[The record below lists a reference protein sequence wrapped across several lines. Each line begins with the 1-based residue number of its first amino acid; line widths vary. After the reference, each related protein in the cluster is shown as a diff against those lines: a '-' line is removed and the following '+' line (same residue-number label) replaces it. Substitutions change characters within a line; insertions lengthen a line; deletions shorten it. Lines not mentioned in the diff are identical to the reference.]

1 MSAQSN
7 TEMMVGNINEMGWL
21 KSILAMGFDPNRCIG
36 EFIGNSID
44 ANAKNIK
51 IHIDGKIGFVVD
63 NGRGMTKKGLTGMF
77 AVYSSHGHI
86 HRIGN
91 YGFGAKAAFANL
103 GKNGITRVITKSS
116 DGPTLTATA
125 DWKKMYAEGK
135 YTGNIKINESD
146 ATEQEIYSKYLPES
160 PSGSIM
166 MFPVDV
172 NIIESIQTQFGIK
185 SAKSEPI
192 KPWNTWRVIFGKFDV
207 NMSYSSNDG
216 PERELVMYNPMKS
229 DQIDGPIRDYSIRYY
244 INPVNGHKRFITP
257 KLDTTDNQIKDFEV
271 ASSDSSNW
279 CATKIAPVKSKLD
292 EYEFVSE
299 INLNLYKLK
308 VNGQIS
314 GANVMSEYDKQI
326 LGDICEADDIM
337 FDFVPNGKLIRN
349 DNFIG
354 CIPLVKTAARASG
367 DARFKMLIHSDISTK
382 PISTQDDPMD
392 QLYDVQTNKNQNNPN
407 PTKAF
412 TRLVDN
418 LKDEFCDELKLLTP
432 DAIKPKPPKKEKKE
446 KKDETTSTDGNDD
459 DNSSTS
465 SNSTSSSKSNK
476 KIGGGSGLVG
486 GGSNIEFDVVD
497 DVVDEVVNDV
507 VDDITKSGGGAPLG
521 GGGGSASTAK
531 LIKPIDVPSH
541 RKGLVLGSELQE
553 KLGSLYTRLNTE
565 QSYDDADYITL
576 FNILQKIE
584 NK

>member
-1 MSAQSN
+1 
-7 TEMMVGNINEMGWL
+7 
-21 KSILAMGFDPNRCIG
+21 
-36 EFIGNSID
+36 
-44 ANAKNIK
+44 
-51 IHIDGKIGFVVD
+51 
-63 NGRGMTKKGLTGMF
+63 
-77 AVYSSHGHI
+77 
-86 HRIGN
+86 
-91 YGFGAKAAFANL
+91 
-103 GKNGITRVITKSS
+103 
-116 DGPTLTATA
+116 
-125 DWKKMYAEGK
+125 
-135 YTGNIKINESD
+135 
-146 ATEQEIYSKYLPES
+146 
-160 PSGSIM
+160 
-166 MFPVDV
+166 
-172 NIIESIQTQFGIK
+172 
-185 SAKSEPI
+185 
-192 KPWNTWRVIFGKFDV
+192 
-207 NMSYSSNDG
+207 
-216 PERELVMYNPMKS
+216 
-229 DQIDGPIRDYSIRYY
+229 
-244 INPVNGHKRFITP
+244 
-257 KLDTTDNQIKDFEV
+257 
-271 ASSDSSNW
+271 
-279 CATKIAPVKSKLD
+279 
-292 EYEFVSE
+292 
-299 INLNLYKLK
+299 LYKLK

-465 SNSTSSSKSNK
+465 SNSTSSSKSNG
-476 KIGGGSGLVG
+476 KIGGGSSGGGSSGGGSSG
-486 GGSNIEFDVVD
+486 GGSNIEFEVIDDVVD
-497 DVVDEVVNDV
+497 DVVDD
-507 VDDITKSGGGAPLG
+507 TTRAGGGAPIG
-521 GGGGSASTAK
+521 GGGGSAATTK
-531 LIKPIDVPSH
+531 IIKPIDVPSH

>member
-21 KSILAMGFDPNRCIG
+21 KSILALGFDPNRCIG
-36 EFIGNSID
+36 EFIGNSVD

-63 NGRGMTKKGLTGMF
+63 DGRGMTKKGLSGMF

-125 DWKKMYAEGK
+125 DWVKMYAEGK

-192 KPWNTWRVIFGKFDV
+192 KPWNTWRVIFGKFDI

-216 PERELVMYNPMKS
+216 PERDLVMYNPMKS

-244 INPVNGHKRFITP
+244 INPVNGHKRFITL
-257 KLDTTDNQIKDFEV
+257 KLDTDDNQIKDFEV

-292 EYEFVSE
+292 DYKFVGE

-308 VNGQIS
+308 VIGQIS

-337 FDFVPNGKLIRN
+337 NDFVPNGKLIRN

-354 CIPLVKTAARASG
+354 CIPLTKAAARGNG

-382 PISTQDDPMD
+382 PISTQDDPVD

-432 DAIKPKPPKKEKKE
+432 DAIKPKPPKKDKKE

-476 KIGGGSGLVG
+476 KIGGGSSG
-486 GGSNIEFDVVD
+486 GGSNIEFE
-497 DVVDEVVNDV
+497 VVDEVVDNV
-507 VDDITKSGGGAPLG
+507 VADTTGAGGGAPMG
-521 GGGGSASTAK
+521 GGGGSATTVK
-531 LIKPIDVPSH
+531 LVKPIDVPSH

-553 KLGSLYTRLNTE
+553 KLGSLYTRLNVE

-584 NK
+584 NKE